1 MFFNYRPGFE
11 NSDFLGQL
19 RAERG
24 VANEIGLHLR
34 AKFLKNVETL
44 LQSFHKSGTGDTRDL
59 KPTNG
64 DAIEVIRMK
73 MKNEAQKLLRVLDG
87 RVEDDFSES
96 EFEKPH
102 DEELEDTSAR
112 CHVGSDS
119 PKQPGSKKTYRYKC
133 PICNENYTHIAN
145 HLKFFHKLQ
154 KEDVSKIRLQEKSK
168 KIREAKSGNKRP
180 LRPCPVKSC
189 KWEGYRMD
197 YHLPQK
203 HNIKKGSKRYKALT
217 SP

>member
-1 MFFNYRPGFE
+1 
-11 NSDFLGQL
+11 
-19 RAERG
+19 
-24 VANEIGLHLR
+24 
-34 AKFLKNVETL
+34 
-44 LQSFHKSGTGDTRDL
+44 
-59 KPTNG
+59 
-64 DAIEVIRMK
+64 MK
-73 MKNEAQKLLRVLDG
+73 VKNEAQKVHRALDG
-87 RVEDDFSES
+87 RVEDDLSES

-102 DEELEDTSAR
+102 DEELEDTSTR
-112 CHVGSDS
+112 CHVSSDS

-133 PICNENYTHIAN
+133 PICNKNYTHIAN
-145 HLKFFHKLQ
+145 HLKFFHKLK

-203 HNIKKGSKRYKALT
+203 HNIKKGSKRNCRQSWKWSSKGYPIYNTKFKLEKPCPVQQIIPVFRKSVYGITPSILHVTHETLLPVTYMEVLDFAELKQ
-217 SP
+217 